1 MDSQNFTNRIKNN
14 TCFEAVGSSIDL
26 ILTENTAL
34 RILQLVKPELVITS
48 LNIFDYENYICIRR
62 T

>member
-26 ILTENTAL
+26 ILANRKYCFKNTSTCETG
-34 RILQLVKPELVITS
+34 ISDNIT
-48 LNIFDYENYICIRR
+48 
-62 T
+62 